1 MGREGGGQRC
11 GLDITKHVTEAVERT
26 PVVGQAAAPMTGAL
40 RSAIGIGENLVGM
53 AGVAGGAMGSAAS
66 GIRQAQSAVK
76 AGDVNQAMNVMR
88 DTATDS
94 DSGGENPQE
103 QRAVHIRKAKETL
116 RLIF

>member
-1 MGREGGGQRC
+1 
-11 GLDITKHVTEAVERT
+11 VERT

-94 DSGGENPQE
+94 FAAGQTLKSSARSTLEK
-103 QRAVHIRKAKETL
+103 RRKP
-116 RLIF
+116 